1 MSADG
6 RAVFPTSWLFGL
18 RCPSTETYRLL
29 NGARSPYQGPK
40 VSASDSSQSS
50 HRPLLCLPSAFM
62 TPERATVT
70 SLPLQETLQD
80 RHCDKIEKNSTWGKQ
95 DLMSGFQARGRPA
108 QLEALLFRT
117 QAQVIP
123 NKKSTQTTQPTFP
136 YKGKN
141 QKEEVTQ
148 P

>member
-6 RAVFPTSWLFGL
+6 RAVLPTSWLFGL

-29 NGARSPYQGPK
+29 SGARSPYQGSK

-62 TPERATVT
+62 TPERARVT

-80 RHCDKIEKNSTWGKQ
+80 RHCDKIEKIQLGENKIWYLDSKPEAGLPSLKLGSSGHRHKSPLTRNQHKQ
-95 DLMSGFQARGRPA
+95 PNQHFPPQAKTKR
-108 QLEALLFRT
+108 
-117 QAQVIP
+117 
-123 NKKSTQTTQPTFP
+123 KK
-136 YKGKN
+136 
-141 QKEEVTQ
+141 
-148 P
+148 

>member
-1 MSADG
+1 MSADA

-29 NGARSPYQGPK
+29 SGARSPYQGPK
-40 VSASDSSQSS
+40 VSASDSSRSS

-80 RHCDKIEKNSTWGKQ
+80 KHCDKIEKIQLDSKPEAGLPSLKLCSSEHRHKSPLTRNQHKQ
-95 DLMSGFQARGRPA
+95 
-108 QLEALLFRT
+108 
-117 QAQVIP
+117 P
-123 NKKSTQTTQPTFP
+123 NQHFPTRAKTKRKK
-136 YKGKN
+136 
-141 QKEEVTQ
+141 
-148 P
+148 